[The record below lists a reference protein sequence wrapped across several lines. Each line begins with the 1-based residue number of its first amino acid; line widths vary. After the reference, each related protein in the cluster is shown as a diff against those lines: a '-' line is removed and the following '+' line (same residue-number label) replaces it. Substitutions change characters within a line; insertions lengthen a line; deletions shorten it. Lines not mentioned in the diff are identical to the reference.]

1 MAYQVY
7 GKKIN
12 KSLVESVHKHIL
24 GKLKPDLTFILKT
37 KILKALKR
45 LKKRKTKNRYDKFSK
60 KFYINVQKSF
70 IKIAKKN
77 TRRYIILDNSKDTDK
92 VEKIILNKVINR
104 LKK

>member
-1 MAYQVY
+1 MWNL
-7 GKKIN
+7 KI
-12 KSLVESVHKHIL
+12 
-24 GKLKPDLTFILKT
+24 DLTFVLKV
-37 KILKALKR
+37 KISKAFQR
-45 LKKRKTKNRYDKFSK
+45 LKKRRSRNRYDKFSK